1 MHYMLQLKTMKKKRK
16 NEESENMK
24 SEFVKCK
31 CCSEDIP
38 SEKCEL
44 AAYRTVI
51 DGKQYLFCC
60 KNCAKEY
67 EQKKT
72 K

>member
-1 MHYMLQLKTMKKKRK
+1 
-16 NEESENMK
+16 MK

-31 CCSEDIP
+31 CCSEDIH

-44 AAYRTVI
+44 AAYRAVI

-67 EQKKT
+67 AQKKPE
-72 K
+72 

>member
-1 MHYMLQLKTMKKKRK
+1 
-16 NEESENMK
+16 MK

-31 CCSEDIP
+31 CCNEDIN

-51 DGKQYLFCC
+51 DGKEYLFCC

-67 EQKKT
+67 DQKNPE
-72 K
+72 